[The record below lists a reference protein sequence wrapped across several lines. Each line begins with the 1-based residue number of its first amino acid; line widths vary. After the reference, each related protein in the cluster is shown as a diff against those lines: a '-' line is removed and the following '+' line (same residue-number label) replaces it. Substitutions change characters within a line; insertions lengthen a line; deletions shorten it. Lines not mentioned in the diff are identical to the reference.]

1 MTILL
6 GQASSC
12 VLMHINKYRCEKGG
26 TKVAKLR
33 KQISFKENARD
44 LEMYNF
50 LEEEIQETLG
60 ISTYLKMLIAKDDK
74 FIDYKNRKRT

>member
-1 MTILL
+1 M
-6 GQASSC
+6 
-12 VLMHINKYRCEKGG
+12 
-26 TKVAKLR
+26 AKLR
-33 KQISFKENARD
+33 KQISFKENVRD

-60 ISTYLKMLIAKDDK
+60 ISTYLKMLIAKDNK